1 MISKSKVLIV
11 SKIARNACKLLVCVL
26 SAIKASLILPD
37 VSLVITG
44 LANTQETSNRWGQT
58 VGVKQLGSN
67 SWGQTVMKVQFT
79 SCIDIGVVDFEAKW
93 VFAHFEV
100 RCFESCECQ
109 SFCSFWSQM
118 FWELWMWEFLNMSL
132 WTIMSWLNV

>member
-79 SCIDIGVVDFEAKW
+79 SCIDIGVVDFEAK
-93 VFAHFEV
+93 
-100 RCFESCECQ
+100 
-109 SFCSFWSQM
+109 
-118 FWELWMWEFLNMSL
+118 
-132 WTIMSWLNV
+132 

>member
-11 SKIARNACKLLVCVL
+11 SKIARNACNLLVCVL
-26 SAIKASLILPD
+26 SAIKASLMLPD

-67 SWGQTVMKVQFT
+67 SYESPVHFMYGYWCSRFWGQV
-79 SCIDIGVVDFEAKW
+79 
-93 VFAHFEV
+93 
-100 RCFESCECQ
+100 

-118 FWELWMWEFLNMSL
+118 FWELWMSEFLLILKSDVL
-132 WTIMSWLNV
+132 RGVNVRVFEHEFVNHHELVKCLAKY